1 MTNRWAVLA
10 LLFGAR
16 TVMSFQFQVVGAI
29 GPGLEAVYGVG
40 LAEIGFAIGLYF
52 LPGIVVAIPGARL
65 GARFG
70 EGRIVTGALAL
81 MTVGAALMALADG
94 WGAFLIGQGIAGVGG
109 VMLNILMSK
118 MVADWFAGR
127 EIATAMSIFINSWPL
142 GIALSLVL
150 MPPILGGYGIAAG
163 FWGLAAAS
171 ALFAVLVAVLYRAP
185 TSDGPRPAARALTP
199 TERLA
204 ALASGGVWGF
214 FNAGIAIV
222 FGFGTALLVSQGAEL
237 AAAARATSLVLWVT
251 TLLSPF
257 GGLLADRI
265 AHPARLIAGGLVGL
279 ALFVPAVALTGGHWA
294 VFVAIGCCTGTIAGA
309 IMALPAIALPPVA
322 RATGMGLFF
331 TVYYVSFVL
340 APPLGGAL
348 AEATGST
355 AAAFWLGGLFEVAAL
370 ASLWLY
376 VRTTRSA
383 LAAKP
388 A

>member
-1 MTNRWAVLA
+1 M
-10 LLFGAR
+10 
-16 TVMSFQFQVVGAI
+16 
-29 GPGLEAVYGVG
+29 
-40 LAEIGFAIGLYF
+40 
-52 LPGIVVAIPGARL
+52 
-65 GARFG
+65 
-70 EGRIVTGALAL
+70 
-81 MTVGAALMALADG
+81 
-94 WGAFLIGQGIAGVGG
+94 
-109 VMLNILMSK
+109 
-118 MVADWFAGR
+118 
-127 EIATAMSIFINSWPL
+127 
-142 GIALSLVL
+142 
-150 MPPILGGYGIAAG
+150 
-163 FWGLAAAS
+163 
-171 ALFAVLVAVLYRAP
+171 
-185 TSDGPRPAARALTP
+185 
-199 TERLA
+199 
-204 ALASGGVWGF
+204 
-214 FNAGIAIV
+214 
-222 FGFGTALLVSQGAEL
+222 
-237 AAAARATSLVLWVT
+237 LWVT